1 MKFTLKSLALVSIVA
16 MCLIAV
22 PALSAPTGDG
32 ASKTQC
38 NASEK
43 SSCNA
48 FQPGMRPMWNSG
60 MGPWG
65 NPEMGMRGKE
75 AYVMMKGKNGSWK
88 NESWNATRA
97 IEIRKTGSGFA
108 MSGNQNHVV
117 RMNIEGKI
125 KPDFAAIKNLI
136 SDNKTL
142 GQIKS
147 EIKAKMEAEISAA
160 SYNGSLHLGQG
171 NYNLLNIKLTL
182 SGNNSSTINADVAG
196 PKLNFTDKPTAV
208 VGHITLTT
216 SQQDNSA
223 IGAGTL
229 TMNSGQYSGQY
240 KVLIEMKRGMGGHNG
255 LKGCAFGGMNQKG
268 QRFGM
273 NMEMLKPMDKTP
285 QKA

>member
-1 MKFTLKSLALVSIVA
+1 MKFTVKSLALVSIVA

-22 PALSAPTGDG
+22 PALSAPMGDG
-32 ASKTQC
+32 ASKMQC

-43 SSCNA
+43 SSCTA

-65 NPEMGMRGKE
+65 NPEMVMRGKE

-88 NESWNATRA
+88 NESWNADRA

-108 MSGNQNHVV
+108 MSGNQNHVI
-117 RMNIEGKI
+117 RMSIEGKI
-125 KPDFAAIKNLI
+125 KPDLADIKNLI

-160 SYNGSLHLGQG
+160 SYNGSLHLGQS

-208 VGHITLTT
+208 VGHINLTA
-216 SQQDNSA
+216 SQQDNNV
-223 IGAGTL
+223 IGEGTL

-240 KVLIEMKRGMGGHNG
+240 KVLIEMKHGMGRHNG
-255 LKGCAFGGMNQKG
+255 LKGCAFGGMDQKG
-268 QRFGM
+268 HRFGM
-273 NMEMLKPMDKTP
+273 NMEMLKPMDSTP